1 MWAGPWRENFDGSE
15 GPRRRTRR
23 NFRAGEGPEDGRPM
37 LILAVDTTTPS
48 GSVALLRDGDL
59 AGEFGL
65 ESRSTHS
72 SRLLGAIDL
81 LVRAAGSDIRE
92 IGGYAV
98 AAGPGSFTGIR
109 IGLGAVKA
117 LAFASGMPVAPVSSL
132 KALASKLA
140 DPPVRLACP
149 VLDAK
154 KGEIYAALF
163 ERRASGL
170 VELIPEGAYDPDA
183 FFARLPARRVTAFIG
198 NGLILYKERL
208 LPYVRDKARFPRRS
222 RFIAAEV
229 GRLGYAMLREGKGV
243 GAAELEA
250 LYYRRSQA
258 EEKTAA

>member
-1 MWAGPWRENFDGSE
+1 
-15 GPRRRTRR
+15 
-23 NFRAGEGPEDGRPM
+23 M

-59 AGEFGL
+59 VGEFGL
-65 ESRSTHS
+65 KAASTHS

-81 LVRAAGSDIRE
+81 LVRAGGSDIRA
-92 IGGYAV
+92 IDGYAV

-109 IGLGAVKA
+109 IGLSAVKA
-117 LAFASGMPVAPVSSL
+117 LAFASGKAVAPVSSL
-132 KALASKLA
+132 TALALKLA

-163 ERRASGL
+163 ERRASRL
-170 VELIPEGAYDPDA
+170 AELIPQGVYDPDA
-183 FFARLPARRVTAFIG
+183 FFARLPGRRVISFIG
-198 NGLILYKERL
+198 NGLILYKKKL
-208 LPYVRDKARFPRRS
+208 LPYVRDKARFPQRS

-229 GRLGYAMLREGKGV
+229 GRLGHRMLLEGKGV

-258 EEKTAA
+258 EEKKAA